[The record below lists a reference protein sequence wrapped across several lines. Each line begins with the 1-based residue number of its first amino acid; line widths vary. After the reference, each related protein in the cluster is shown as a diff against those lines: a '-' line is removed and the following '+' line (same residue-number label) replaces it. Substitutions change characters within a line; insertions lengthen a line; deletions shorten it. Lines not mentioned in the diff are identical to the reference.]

1 MRRLLKMR
9 LNNDF
14 LIHNTGNG
22 EMLIPVGEE
31 TKRFHGVVKLNGT
44 GAEIVH
50 LLEEE
55 DLSMD
60 ALLNHFYET
69 YPEDDQNVIKESVTQ
84 FVNKL
89 KEINAITD

>member
-1 MRRLLKMR
+1 MK

-31 TKRFHGVVKLNGT
+31 TKKFHGVVKLNGT
-44 GAEIVH
+44 GSDIVH
-50 LLEEE
+50 LLENNDMSLEE
-55 DLSMD
+55 
-60 ALLNHFYET
+60 LLEHFYNE
-69 YPEDDQNVIKESVTQ
+69 YPSSNKEEIKEGVTS

-89 KEINAITD
+89 REINAITL

>member
-1 MRRLLKMR
+1 MRRSLKMK

-14 LIHNTGNG
+14 LIHDTGNG

-31 TKRFHGVVKLNGT
+31 TKKFHGVVKLNAT
-44 GAEIVH
+44 GSEIVH

-60 ALLNHFYET
+60 ALLNHFYES
-69 YPEDDQNVIKESVTQ
+69 YPEEDKEVIKNSVNE
-84 FVNKL
+84 FINKL
-89 KEINAITD
+89 REINAITD